1 MGLFDFLNTST
12 GAGTPNFVNPD
23 TGVISRD
30 PGTGQDLASV
40 GSSINQLLKDPNF
53 LQGLGRAGE
62 SLSSGD
68 PFGVA
73 FNPSSLINQI
83 QVQKANQELL
93 SKILGG
99 VNSNTNGATAPTA
112 PTAPTVSLIP
122 TPKDKPGPNSV
133 TTKTTTDGTTHTITS
148 PSPSSLNSFG
158 TSTPIEAQPAQP
170 ASAPAPAPTS
180 TSGDNSPFFQALF
193 S

>member
-62 SLSSGD
+62 SLSNGD

-112 PTAPTVSLIP
+112 PTAPTAL
-122 TPKDKPGPNSV
+122 
-133 TTKTTTDGTTHTITS
+133 
-148 PSPSSLNSFG
+148 
-158 TSTPIEAQPAQP
+158 AQ
-170 ASAPAPAPTS
+170 
-180 TSGDNSPFFQALF
+180 
-193 S
+193 